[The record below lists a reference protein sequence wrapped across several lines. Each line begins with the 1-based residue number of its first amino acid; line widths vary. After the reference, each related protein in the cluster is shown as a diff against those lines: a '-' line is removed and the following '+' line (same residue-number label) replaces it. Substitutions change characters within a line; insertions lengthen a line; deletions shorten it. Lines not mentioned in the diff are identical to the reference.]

1 MQVSTLSPCLPFN
14 PVLFDWHGVP
24 QTNGLGVLERLGVL
38 QWLLVDGVAQQCLAC
53 GRAALTLGQRLPYC
67 GPVTF
72 LPFRAYS
79 PSPTVLLTGA
89 QRAVVS
95 STFLAHNSM
104 TVINTSTDSVL
115 SIKNNIPVWLVGC
128 CSGWRVSHDLFS
140 LLPAPVVVGLSLS
153 QIIGNRT
160 MNVISKVIIRHLV
173 LQLWVFCIFT
183 MR

>member
-1 MQVSTLSPCLPFN
+1 M
-14 PVLFDWHGVP
+14 P
-24 QTNGLGVLERLGVL
+24 QTHGLGVLERLGVL
-38 QWLLVDGVAQQCLAC
+38 QWLLVDRVAQQCLAC

-67 GPVTF
+67 GPMTL

-79 PSPTVLLTGA
+79 ASPMVLLAGA

-128 CSGWRVSHDLFS
+128 CSGWRVRHDLFS
-140 LLPAPVVVGLSLS
+140 VLPAPVVVGSSLS

-160 MNVISKVIIRHLV
+160 MNAISKMIIKDLVI
-173 LQLWVFCIFT
+173 QLWAFCIFT
-183 MR
+183 IH